1 MKHFYHNTITIDE
14 RSQPPED
21 SVAFQPY
28 FSDAATSLTLLALED
43 GDWADPMQRERL
55 ALALS
60 QVTASHILPPLV
72 EVPTGEDLLNYQVI
86 LRDKIDPVL
95 VAELRLVLDQ
105 QWRDLD
111 WVKMGA
117 YSYSFVIGAG
127 VAATLD
133 LSRGAEMLSLRY
145 ASDLADELYLAG
157 RAIDLPRS
165 RLFLQTALY
174 ERVDM
179 LLAQVRERCW
189 GWT

>member
-1 MKHFYHNTITIDE
+1 MNHFYHKRITIDD
-14 RSQPPED
+14 SCCAPED
-21 SVAFQPY
+21 SVSFQP
-28 FSDAATSLTLLALED
+28 FLSDLAHGMTLSALED
-43 GDWADPMQRERL
+43 GDWTDPMQRERL
-55 ALALS
+55 SLALS

-72 EVPTGEDLLNYQVI
+72 EVPTGEDLLNYEVI
-86 LRDKIDPVL
+86 LRDKLDPVL
-95 VAELRLVLDQ
+95 VTELRLILDQ
-105 QWRDLD
+105 QWRELE

-133 LSRGAEMLSLRY
+133 LSRGAETLSLRY

-174 ERVDM
+174 ERVDA
-179 LLAQVRERCW
+179 LLALVRERCW
-189 GWT
+189 GWI